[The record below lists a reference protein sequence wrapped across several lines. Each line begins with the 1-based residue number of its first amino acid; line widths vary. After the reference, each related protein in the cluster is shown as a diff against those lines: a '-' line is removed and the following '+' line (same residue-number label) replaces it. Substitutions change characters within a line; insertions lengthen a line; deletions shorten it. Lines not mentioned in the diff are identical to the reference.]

1 VDAGVCGDAT
11 GAALEPSAFPL
22 DDWVTEVEP
31 AVVGDVV
38 LWVVWVT
45 TLDPPAEPGEVV
57 GVGLTVVDVLM
68 DCSTAMLGFE
78 PPPPLTGTVV
88 ATGVAV
94 VLVAAAGAVLGGV
107 LAGAVAAGAVTDV
120 AGALLLPVVP

>member
-1 VDAGVCGDAT
+1 VPVDVLLTDVEPGVV
-11 GAALEPSAFPL
+11 GAA
-22 DDWVTEVEP
+22 
-31 AVVGDVV
+31 V
-38 LWVVWVT
+38 LWVVCVT
-45 TLDPPAEPGEVV
+45 MLDPPAEPGVVV

-107 LAGAVAAGAVTDV
+107 LAGAVAAGAVVTAAV
-120 AGALLLPVVP
+120 VTEVTGALLLPVVP